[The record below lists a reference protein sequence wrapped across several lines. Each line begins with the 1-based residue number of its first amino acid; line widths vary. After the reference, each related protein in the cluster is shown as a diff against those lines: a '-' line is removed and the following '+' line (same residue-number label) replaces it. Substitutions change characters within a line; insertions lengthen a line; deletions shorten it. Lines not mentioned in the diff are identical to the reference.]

1 MRILVVSPAL
11 RCYRQYTW
19 RFMEIGLMFG
29 VGFALGFIFG
39 MNLSRVV
46 WPEYEENIWERKSRE
61 KRMKDEAVEE
71 YKKEI
76 RNES

>member
-1 MRILVVSPAL
+1 
-11 RCYRQYTW
+11 
-19 RFMEIGLMFG
+19 MEIGLMFG

-71 YKKEI
+71 YKNEI